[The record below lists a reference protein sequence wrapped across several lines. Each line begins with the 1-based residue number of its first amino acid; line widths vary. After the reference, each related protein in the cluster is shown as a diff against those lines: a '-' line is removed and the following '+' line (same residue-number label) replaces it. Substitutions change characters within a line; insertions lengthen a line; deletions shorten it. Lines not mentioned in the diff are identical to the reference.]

1 MENNYPKYYR
11 KDGIAIKRE
20 TDTTGI
26 TVEIPATAQAKLPL
40 ILAPVVYPE
49 KQRFDEAIDKME
61 LTDQEVFEGY
71 VKHFCGRVYIDIDKP
86 LTDRNLQKQLN
97 SKPK

>member
-1 MENNYPKYYR
+1 MAIPYPKYYR
-11 KDGIAIKRE
+11 KDGRAIKRE

-49 KQRFDEAIDKME
+49 KERFDEAIIKMDII
-61 LTDQEVFEGY
+61 DQEIFENY
-71 VKHFCGRVYIDIDKP
+71 VKHFCGRVYTDIDKP
-86 LTDRNLQKQLN
+86 LTDRQLA
-97 SKPK
+97 SRKPANP